1 MLPSGDNSD
10 TSDLRIGY
18 RAIRSSIFK
27 LLDMRQHGLAFAT
40 QHAGSF
46 YACCLIITLF

>member
-1 MLPSGDNSD
+1 MLPSGDYGD
-10 TSDLRIGY
+10 TYDLRIGY
-18 RAIRSSIFK
+18 RIIRSSIFK

-46 YACCLIITLF
+46 YACCRVITLF